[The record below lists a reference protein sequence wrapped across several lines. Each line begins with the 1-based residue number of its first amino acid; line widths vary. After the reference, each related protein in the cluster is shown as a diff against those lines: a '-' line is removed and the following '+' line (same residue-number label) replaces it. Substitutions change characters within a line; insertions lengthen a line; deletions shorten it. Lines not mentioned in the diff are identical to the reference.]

1 MNILIVD
8 DNVNVRHMIKEM
20 LADFVNEIYECS
32 DGLSA
37 VEFYQ
42 KHQPDVVLMDI
53 KMKKLNGLL
62 ATERIMRIDAK
73 AKVIIVSNYDDDFM
87 RTETK
92 RIGAIQYFKKED
104 IHKLPEY
111 IKVISKN

>member
-8 DNVNVRHMIKEM
+8 DSVNVRRMIKEI
-20 LADFVNEIYECS
+20 LADSIDEIYECG

-37 VEFYQ
+37 VEAYQ
-42 KHQPDVVLMDI
+42 KYKPDIVLMDI

-62 ATERIMRIDAK
+62 ATERIMKINAK

-92 RIGAIQYFKKED
+92 RIGALQYFTKED
-104 IHKLPEY
+104 IYKLPEY
-111 IKVISKN
+111 IKAISKN